1 MLDQCETYYVTNC
14 DLEVTDKISVSMR
27 RTQSHDMVHTQK
39 NANDDINLLY

>member
-27 RTQSHDMVHTQK
+27 RTQSHDMVPYPE